1 MLAAVEAK
9 EVQEEAFRDK
19 DLLDTEDV
27 ADYLGV
33 SPVTIWR
40 WCREGSLPCL
50 KIGRQWRIRRSGLE
64 DFLERGER
72 SETLVGRLRTFLE
85 MPDNVLAVI
94 QNRELMYR
102 LDAAFFKVGEARG
115 GMLVKYY
122 SGEESGLSAD
132 ELRENLER
140 EGLEVSSLEKEG
152 RLRFIVETEPAGERV
167 EELRN
172 LLTEENEEGR
182 SVWVNFNWEERVDL
196 ETAIGQQE
204 EITRFVEESSFV
216 VKTTVLEESL
226 DEWPGTDLRRAQV
239 LHSATLW
246 LSESGL
252 ALSRVLPPT

>member
-1 MLAAVEAK
+1 VLAAVEAK

-50 KIGRQWRIRRSGLE
+50 IGRQWRIRRSGLE